1 MRQHRRQ
8 QTGEGLRVKARA
20 FVEGM
25 NERRREGFRTHVVEG
40 ARLLLLG
47 ATGAVRSVVAYL
59 VINLES
65 PDPQV
70 KFYIKKRWGFTRNI
84 S

>member
-40 ARLLLLG
+40 PG
-47 ATGAVRSVVAYL
+47 SCC
-59 VINLES
+59 LEL
-65 PDPQV
+65 QAQYGV
-70 KFYIKKRWGFTRNI
+70 WWHIW
-84 S
+84 